1 MCIMGNSH
9 ILRNFTILKQNRY
22 EHKQHIW
29 LTKDGWESQM
39 GVNYFGHF
47 TLQGLHVSPKEEKI
61 SLTICWRRLIKR

>member
-1 MCIMGNSH
+1 MGNSH

-22 EHKQHIW
+22 EHKQYIW

-39 GVNYFGHF
+39 GVNYFEHF